1 MSDEIIKSENTLLA
15 SPDELYQSISNILAN
30 ARNKVY
36 SAANSAMVDAY
47 WQIGKCIVEY
57 EQNGQTRAEYGK
69 SVIKELSKR
78 LTENFGKGFT
88 STNLKYMR
96 QFYITFPK
104 SHALSDQLSWTHYR
118 MLMKVSD
125 EAARAFYLDECAKA
139 NWSTRQLERQINSL
153 FYERILSSHDKEAV
167 SKEIF
172 EKEPSKTPED
182 FIKDPYVLEFL
193 GVPQPPEL
201 YEKQLENALISE
213 LQKFLLELGRGFAF
227 IARQKHIDMGG
238 EHFYIDLVFY
248 NYLLK
253 CFVLIDLKTD
263 KLTHQD
269 IGQMDSYI
277 RIYDDMQKGED
288 DNPTI
293 GIILCTEKNETVAKY
308 SVLNDNKNIFAAK
321 YMTTLPTVEELQAYI
336 EQERRRY
343 EERSDIL

>member
-57 EQNGQTRAEYGK
+57 EQNGQSRAEYGK

-104 SHALSDQLSWTHYR
+104 GHALSDQLSWTHYR
-118 MLMKVSD
+118 MLMKVND

-167 SKEIF
+167 SKEIL

>member
-1 MSDEIIKSENTLLA
+1 MSEEIIKSENTLGE
-15 SPDELYQSISNILAN
+15 STNELYQSISDILAN

-36 SAANSAMVDAY
+36 SVANSEMVSAY
-47 WQIGKCIVEY
+47 WKIGKCIVEY
-57 EQNGQTRAEYGK
+57 EQNGQLRAEYGK
-69 SVIKELSKR
+69 SVIKYLSKR

-96 QFYITFPK
+96 QFYMTFPK
-104 SHALSDQLSWTHYR
+104 GHAVSDQLSWTHYR
-118 MLMKVSD
+118 ILMKVNN
-125 EAARAFYLDECAKA
+125 ETARAFYLNECAKA
-139 NWSTRQLERQINSL
+139 NWSTRQLERQINSF
-153 FYERILSSHDKEAV
+153 FYERILSSRDKEAV
-167 SKEIF
+167 NEEIL
-172 EKEPSKTPED
+172 EKEPSKSPED

-193 GVPQPPEL
+193 GVPQPPDL

-227 IARQKHIDMGG
+227 VARQKHIDMDGD
-238 EHFYIDLVFY
+238 HFYIDLVFY
-248 NYLLK
+248 NFLLK

-277 RIYDDMQKGED
+277 RIYDDLQKGED

-293 GIILCTEKNETVAKY
+293 GIILCTEKNETIAKY
-308 SVLNDNKNIFAAK
+308 SVLNDNKNIYAAK